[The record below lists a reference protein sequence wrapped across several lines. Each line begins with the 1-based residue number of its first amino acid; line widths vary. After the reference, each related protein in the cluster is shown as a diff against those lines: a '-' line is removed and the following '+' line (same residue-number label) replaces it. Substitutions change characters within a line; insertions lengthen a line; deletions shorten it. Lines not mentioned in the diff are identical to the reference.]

1 MNLAPAL
8 RAALVT
14 AAIAGATLFFGT
26 QMAQADA
33 ASAPT
38 PSGVT
43 APAPAAP
50 QATPSPSS
58 STATN
63 PWD

>member
-14 AAIAGATLFFGT
+14 VAIAGATLFGT
-26 QMAQADA
+26 QIAQADVPTG
-33 ASAPT
+33 PT
-38 PSGVT
+38 PTGVT

-58 STATN
+58 STDTN

>member
-1 MNLAPAL
+1 MSLAPAL

-14 AAIAGATLFFGT
+14 AAIAGATLLGT

-33 ASAPT
+33 TAPAPT
-38 PSGVT
+38 
-43 APAPAAP
+43 APAAPAAP
-50 QATPSPSS
+50 QATPSPTST
-58 STATN
+58 TATN

>member
-14 AAIAGATLFFGT
+14 AAIAGATLFGT
-26 QMAQADA
+26 QIAQADA
-33 ASAPT
+33 PT
-38 PSGVT
+38 PTGVT

-50 QATPSPSS
+50 QATPSPTST
-58 STATN
+58 TATN

>member
-14 AAIAGATLFFGT
+14 VAIAGATLFGT
-26 QMAQADA
+26 QIAQADGP
-33 ASAPT
+33 APT
-38 PSGVT
+38 GVT
-43 APAPAAP
+43 NPAPAAP
-50 QATPSPSS
+50 AQVTPSPSA
-58 STATN
+58 STDTN